1 MAGSCQQTAVMSL
14 QSILALLDEMKGVRR
29 AQSVDVGSQENE
41 ELWLEN
47 AEKLLCTSY
56 DAGSENFAGEEQVQ
70 GYVRVSE
77 IPISQFPSRESAPQ
91 APLRSS
97 SSQRIM

>member
-41 ELWLEN
+41 EL
-47 AEKLLCTSY
+47 
-56 DAGSENFAGEEQVQ
+56 
-70 GYVRVSE
+70 
-77 IPISQFPSRESAPQ
+77 
-91 APLRSS
+91 
-97 SSQRIM
+97 